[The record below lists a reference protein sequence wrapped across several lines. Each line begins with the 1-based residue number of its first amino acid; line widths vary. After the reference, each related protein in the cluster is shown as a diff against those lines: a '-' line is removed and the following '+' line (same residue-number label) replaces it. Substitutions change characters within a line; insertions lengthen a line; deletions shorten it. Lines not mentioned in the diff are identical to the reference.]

1 MLLYRLGEV
10 LNKIRIFILNREV
23 MIMSNEGKKFSD
35 EEGDKRIKN
44 MMMILSTGPTSN
56 DDI

>member
-1 MLLYRLGEV
+1 
-10 LNKIRIFILNREV
+10 

-56 DDI
+56 DDIWDL